1 MAVVNSEPIT
11 NQEVQSLSLRLLRES
26 TAQGRSVSAPES
38 KQLALEQLINEK
50 AQIQQATETGLVID
64 EAALDQ
70 AEASVAGNNQIS
82 REALRQRLQQDGVSV
97 SAFREQ
103 LRNQLLLTRV
113 REREVEARV
122 RIRDIEIE
130 QFLQEQLKAQAG
142 RVPADLNLAMILI
155 AVPEN
160 TSDEQIKPLA
170 EKASDIA
177 RRARDGENFADLAK
191 SFSQAFDRGAQ
202 GGAMGLR
209 PADRYPELFVQAT
222 AALPVGGVS
231 QVVRSGAGFH
241 ILKVLERQQA
251 PATLMTTQTR
261 ARHILLRPG
270 PQLTPAQAQAQ
281 LSALRQDI
289 VSGKAEFADAAKRLS
304 QDGSAAQ
311 GGDLGWASPG
321 MFVPEFEQV
330 MNRLRPGQLA
340 EPLVSRFGVHLIEV
354 TDRRNAPMTDAEQRA
369 AARNALREK
378 KLDEAYAAWVQ
389 DVRSRAYVELREP
402 PQ

>member
-1 MAVVNSEPIT
+1 
-11 NQEVQSLSLRLLRES
+11 
-26 TAQGRSVSAPES
+26 
-38 KQLALEQLINEK
+38 
-50 AQIQQATETGLVID
+50 
-64 EAALDQ
+64 
-70 AEASVAGNNQIS
+70 
-82 REALRQRLQQDGVSV
+82 
-97 SAFREQ
+97 
-103 LRNQLLLTRV
+103 
-113 REREVEARV
+113 
-122 RIRDIEIE
+122 
-130 QFLQEQLKAQAG
+130 
-142 RVPADLNLAMILI
+142 
-155 AVPEN
+155 
-160 TSDEQIKPLA
+160 
-170 EKASDIA
+170 
-177 RRARDGENFADLAK
+177 
-191 SFSQAFDRGAQ
+191 
-202 GGAMGLR
+202 
-209 PADRYPELFVQAT
+209 
-222 AALPVGGVS
+222 
-231 QVVRSGAGFH
+231 
-241 ILKVLERQQA
+241 
-251 PATLMTTQTR
+251 
-261 ARHILLRPG
+261 HILLRPG